1 LNKIKKSVSVGSVQL
16 NALVLESD
24 RRLVY
29 KEVPDPVIQ
38 SDEVLVRVKACGI
51 CGSDVHGLDG
61 RSGRRR
67 PPLIMGHEASG
78 VIEARGPRVKRW
90 KIGERVTFDST
101 IYPQDD
107 WYTANGFY
115 NLSDGRQ
122 VLGVSCE
129 EYRRDG
135 AFADYVAVPQHI
147 LHKIPKDVS
156 FEQAAMAEPAA
167 VALHA
172 VNLTPLENTDT
183 VLVIGCGLI
192 GFFLIQIL
200 RSCGCRVI
208 IAADPDHERLTLA
221 VRSGAD
227 IGLNPARQ
235 NVEDEVKAV
244 TDGRGADVAFDAA
257 GVASSFQTAVFAVRR
272 GAAVTLVGNL
282 VSAVELPLQSVVT
295 RQLRIQGSCAI
306 RGEFPEVLEMIRRKQ
321 ISTGPVLSVT
331 APLREG
337 PQWFGRLA
345 RREPGLMKVLLR
357 P

>member
-1 LNKIKKSVSVGSVQL
+1 LK
-16 NALVLESD
+16 ALVLESD
-24 RRLVY
+24 YRLVY

-38 SDEVLVRVKACGI
+38 SDEVLVRVKVCGI
-51 CGSDVHGLDG
+51 CGSDIHGLDG
-61 RSGRRR
+61 STGRRR

-78 VIEARGPRVKRW
+78 VIEARGTRVKRW
-90 KIGERVTFDST
+90 KKAERVTFDST
-101 IYPQDD
+101 IYPLDD
-107 WYTANGFY
+107 WYTDRGFY
-115 NLSDGRQ
+115 NLSNRRQ

-147 LHKIPKDVS
+147 LHKIPEGVS
-156 FEQAAMAEPAA
+156 FEQAALTEPAA

-183 VLVIGCGLI
+183 VLVIGWS
-192 GFFLIQIL
+192 
-200 RSCGCRVI
+200 RGCRVI
-208 IAADPDHERLTLA
+208 IATDPDRERLALA
-221 VRSGAD
+221 TVWGAD
-227 IGLNPARQ
+227 IGLDPTRQ
-235 NVEDEVKAV
+235 NVEGEVKTV
-244 TDGRGADVAFDAA
+244 TEGRGADVAFDAA
-257 GVASSFQTAVFAVRR
+257 GVSSSFQTALSAVRR

-306 RGEFPEVLEMIRRKQ
+306 CGEFPSVLEMISRKQ
-321 ISTGPVLSVT
+321 LSTDPVLSAI
-331 APLREG
+331 APLIEG
-337 PQWFGRLA
+337 PQWFERLV